1 MLLTIDEPHMYNP
14 GDAVARVD
22 ALVITVTGAAPLV
35 GERKLVRIEEIG
47 RSSGLATLVD
57 GIPEGSGDAG
67 FRRGARIRHSAPRPQ
82 RRTAP
87 FPRRERVESRPRI
100 LNPSTETST
109 SICPHTR

>member
-1 MLLTIDEPHMYNP
+1 LTIDEPHMYNP

-57 GIPEGSGDAG
+57 GIPEGSDGQDSAEG
-67 FRRGARIRHSAPRPQ
+67 LESGPRRRG
-82 RRTAP
+82 RRGG
-87 FPRRERVESRPRI
+87 RRRSRAGSGSNPGQES
-100 LNPSTETST
+100 
-109 SICPHTR
+109 

>member
-35 GERKLVRIEEIG
+35 GERKLVRIESIG

-57 GIPEGSGDAG
+57 GVPERVGRWAG
-67 FRRGARIRHSAPRPQ
+67 FRRGARIRRSAPRPQ

-87 FPRRERVESRPRI
+87 FPRRERFEPRPG
-100 LNPSTETST
+100 S
-109 SICPHTR
+109 